1 MLSFREALAIEDIAD
16 LPYDFVRGSGNRRT
30 AFPIVAAQAGLGAL
44 RLVAEQI
51 DGSLKLR
58 HHPAHIALRSTRCPR

>member
-1 MLSFREALAIEDIAD
+1 
-16 LPYDFVRGSGNRRT
+16 
-30 AFPIVAAQAGLGAL
+30 
-44 RLVAEQI
+44 VAEQI